1 MSKIGNKLV
10 EVPSSVTVTVTGAD
24 VQVKGPK
31 GTHTVVLPKGL
42 SVTNEQ
48 STLTLAR
55 KSDDKALRGVHGL
68 MRMLIAN
75 AIKGVSEG
83 WEKVLE
89 IQGTGFRVALEGQK
103 LAMKLGFSHTAYYDV
118 PSDVQIEVKGLKMH
132 VRGVDK
138 QRVGEVAAQIKRF
151 KKPDSYKGK
160 GIRYEGEVVRL
171 KPGKKAKAGA

>member
-1 MSKIGNKLV
+1 MSKIGNKPV
-10 EVPSSVTVTVTGAD
+10 VVPSGVTVTVTGSD
-24 VQVKGPK
+24 ILVQGPK
-31 GTHTVVLPKGL
+31 GKHTVILSQGL
-42 SVTNEQ
+42 TIKNEQ
-48 STLTLAR
+48 DSIVLSR
-55 KSDDKALRGVHGL
+55 KNDDKALRGVHGL

-75 AIKGVSEG
+75 AVKGVTDG

-89 IQGTGFRVALEGQK
+89 IQGTGFRVATEGTK

-151 KKPDSYKGK
+151 KKPDKYKGK